1 MTMAQA
7 ATRLGIGRNRLF
19 ELLRERRHFI
29 AGNVPDP
36 ALRRAGYFRVE
47 TRGFVHP
54 GTGRQMQYQRV
65 VVTDEGLFWLRELI
79 RADRNNEA
87 APAVGGGDCRAADAG
102 AAAGTARAGADFVA
116 ADRADAS
123 EKRLGAT
130 PEPTTSR

>member
-7 ATRLGIGRNRLF
+7 AAALGIGRNQLF
-19 ELLRERRHFI
+19 ELLRARRHFI

-36 ALRRAGYFRVE
+36 ALRRADYFRLE

-65 VVTDEGLFWLRELI
+65 VVTDEGLFWLRDLI
-79 RADRNNEA
+79 RAERDTKA
-87 APAVGGGDCRAADAG
+87 APAVGGGDSRAADAG
-102 AAAGTARAGADFVA
+102 AAAGATRTGAGAAA
-116 ADRADAS
+116 ADRADAP